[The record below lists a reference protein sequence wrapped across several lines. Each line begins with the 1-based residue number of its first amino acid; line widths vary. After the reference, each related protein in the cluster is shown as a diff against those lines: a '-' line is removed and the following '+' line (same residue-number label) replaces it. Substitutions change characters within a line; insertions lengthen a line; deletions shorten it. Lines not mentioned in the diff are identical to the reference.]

1 MLALGTWWRNGKNKK
16 QKPSDK
22 VASFQWL
29 FWNLGLYPLR
39 KQSGL
44 NRAHKPVLWKQRPG
58 TQEHDHSVLCVLSV
72 EPEILNIY
80 KRFHLKNGKIE
91 HLLRIV
97 SNNKC
102 SLASEFIKC
111 GNPTDVKMH
120 SLSTYVCP
128 YVCRML
134 AVSMM
139 FTGNCQ
145 CFTNGRYMERNQEW
159 QQGETFTKC

>member
-39 KQSGL
+39 KQKWAQPSSQTSAMKAKTRDP
-44 NRAHKPVLWKQRPG
+44 RAWP
-58 TQEHDHSVLCVLSV
+58 LSV
-72 EPEILNIY
+72 VCALCGTWD
-80 KRFHLKNGKIE
+80 LKYLQEVSFEKWENWT
-91 HLLRIV
+91 LLRIV